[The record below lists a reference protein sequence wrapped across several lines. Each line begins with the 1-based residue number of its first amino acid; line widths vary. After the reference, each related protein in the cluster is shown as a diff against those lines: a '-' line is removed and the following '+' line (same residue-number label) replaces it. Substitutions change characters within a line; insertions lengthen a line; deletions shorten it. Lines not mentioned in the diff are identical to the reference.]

1 MIVAIPV
8 RNCYIHGM
16 TNFKKIQVAVYGSI
30 LTWELYKIVCR
41 TFDLRERTLWEL
53 ITGEDQ
59 TKKKPVY
66 NAYGHPV
73 EIPDV
78 RGPRIHRIR
87 VPKVNLPQSYEA
99 TEERPVPEI
108 PAISIQ
114 LQ

>member
-1 MIVAIPV
+1 
-8 RNCYIHGM
+8 M

-41 TFDLRERTLWEL
+41 AFDLRERTLWEL

-59 TKKKPVY
+59 KDKKPVY

-73 EIPDV
+73 GIPEP
-78 RGPRIHRIR
+78 PRIHRIR
-87 VPKVNLPQSYEA
+87 VPKVNLPQTYEA

>member
-1 MIVAIPV
+1 
-8 RNCYIHGM
+8 M

-59 TKKKPVY
+59 KDKKPVY

-73 EIPDV
+73 GIPDVPVEIPDA

-99 TEERPVPEI
+99 TEKQPVPEI

>member
-1 MIVAIPV
+1 
-8 RNCYIHGM
+8 M

-59 TKKKPVY
+59 KEKKPVY
-66 NAYGHPV
+66 NAYGHPVEITDVPV

-87 VPKVNLPQSYEA
+87 VPKVNLPESYEA

-114 LQ
+114 LR